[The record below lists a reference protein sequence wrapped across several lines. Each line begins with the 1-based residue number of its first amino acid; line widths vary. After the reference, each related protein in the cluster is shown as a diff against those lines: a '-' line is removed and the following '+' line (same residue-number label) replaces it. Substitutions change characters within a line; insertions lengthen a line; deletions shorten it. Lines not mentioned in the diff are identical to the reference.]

1 MSTDPSA
8 KPLAANE
15 IIKINSNHLR
25 GNIAADLADTSTGNI
40 SEESNQLSKFHG
52 LYMQDDR
59 DKRNILKKEGKEKA
73 FAFGHK
79 EMIRHILEFKKTCS
93 PEDARMAMHL
103 VWKTRRE
110 TRTIHAENQILDWL
124 KEGKFPRHAEK
135 WKKGHDT
142 LEGVSDKSKWSP
154 IIATYVTTKLADP
167 SPSHYGLL

>member
-15 IIKINSNHLR
+15 NIKITSHHLR

-73 FAFGHK
+73 FAFMCRVRLAGGK
-79 EMIRHILEFKKTCS
+79 ATAKQW
-93 PEDARMAMHL
+93 L
-103 VWKTRRE
+103 V
-110 TRTIHAENQILDWL
+110 LD
-124 KEGKFPRHAEK
+124 
-135 WKKGHDT
+135 
-142 LEGVSDKSKWSP
+142 
-154 IIATYVTTKLADP
+154 KLADDIA
-167 SPSHYGLL
+167 SPSLRLTTSQTF